1 MSKRIVI
8 ALGGNALGSNLEEQ
22 MKAVKNTAVA
32 IADLIE
38 EGNEIVIAHGNGPLA
53 QPVEQ
58 RTFNPKVVGS
68 SPTRSTISRQPDWAI
83 VQW

>member
-38 EGNEIVIAHGNGPLA
+38 EGNEIVIAQNSEDQILKSMYSLHYLYVW
-53 QPVEQ
+53 Q
-58 RTFNPKVVGS
+58 
-68 SPTRSTISRQPDWAI
+68 
-83 VQW
+83 

>member
-32 IADLIE
+32 ITDLIE
-38 EGNEIVIAHGNGPLA
+38 EEMKLLPHMEMDHRLG
-53 QPVEQ
+53 
-58 RTFNPKVVGS
+58 
-68 SPTRSTISRQPDWAI
+68 
-83 VQW
+83 

>member
-38 EGNEIVIAHGNGPLA
+38 EGNEIVIAHGNGPTGWDDS
-53 QPVEQ
+53 ECDD
-58 RTFNPKVVGS
+58 RTQKIKS
-68 SPTRSTISRQPDWAI
+68 
-83 VQW
+83 

>member
-32 IADLIE
+32 IADLRGKRNCYRAWKWTTGWDDSE
-38 EGNEIVIAHGNGPLA
+38 CDD
-53 QPVEQ
+53 
-58 RTFNPKVVGS
+58 RTQKIKS
-68 SPTRSTISRQPDWAI
+68 
-83 VQW
+83 

>member
-38 EGNEIVIAHGNGPLA
+38 ECMDKFKEKSNMEPTIDNIITVDKEVREYL
-53 QPVEQ
+53 
-58 RTFNPKVVGS
+58 RKKVS
-68 SPTRSTISRQPDWAI
+68 
-83 VQW
+83 

>member
-38 EGNEIVIAHGNGPLA
+38 EGNEIVIAHEMDHRLG
-53 QPVEQ
+53 
-58 RTFNPKVVGS
+58 
-68 SPTRSTISRQPDWAI
+68 
-83 VQW
+83 

>member
-38 EGNEIVIAHGNGPLA
+38 ECMDKFKEKSKLL
-53 QPVEQ
+53 
-58 RTFNPKVVGS
+58 
-68 SPTRSTISRQPDWAI
+68 SRMEMDHRLG
-83 VQW
+83 